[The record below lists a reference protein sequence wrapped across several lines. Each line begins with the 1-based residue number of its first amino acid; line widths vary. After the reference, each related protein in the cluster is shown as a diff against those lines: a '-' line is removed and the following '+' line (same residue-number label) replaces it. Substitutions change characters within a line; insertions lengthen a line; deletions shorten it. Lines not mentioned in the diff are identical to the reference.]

1 MQVSVLPFLHAYG
14 DAKPEEVYKHYKVRK
29 PLEASRMIEAD
40 NKELI
45 KATEELRL
53 ATIKEVP
60 SELMVK
66 SGQVGLNKPFRSTA
80 YRTYLE
86 AVQGL
91 YK

>member
-29 PLEASRMIEAD
+29 PIDASKMIEAD
-40 NKELI
+40 NKDLI
-45 KATEELRL
+45 KFSEEMRL

-60 SELMVK
+60 SELMIK
-66 SGQVGLNKPFRSTA
+66 SGQVGLNKPFRATA
-80 YRTYLE
+80 YRTYSE
-86 AVQGL
+86 AIQGL